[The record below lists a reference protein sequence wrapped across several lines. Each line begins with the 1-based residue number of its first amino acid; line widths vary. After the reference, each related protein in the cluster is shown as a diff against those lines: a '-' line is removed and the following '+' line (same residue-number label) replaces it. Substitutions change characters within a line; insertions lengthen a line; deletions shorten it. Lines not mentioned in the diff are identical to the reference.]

1 MDKPHKKLD
10 VWKASMDAA
19 QGVYELTAAFPNE
32 EKFGLV
38 AQMRR
43 AVVSIAS
50 NIAEGAARQGKGEFR
65 NFLSMA
71 QGSLSELDT
80 QLEISVRLGYL
91 KAEGIEEL
99 SVLLVRIDK
108 MLTALIQSLSKE
120 KRNGRD

>member
-10 VWKASMDAA
+10 VWKASMEAA
-19 QGVYELTAAFPNE
+19 QVVYELTKPFPNE

-80 QLEISVRLGYL
+80 QLEIVVRLGYL
-91 KAEGIEEL
+91 EAESMEEL
-99 SVLLVRIDK
+99 SVLLVRTDK
-108 MLTALIQSLSKE
+108 MLTALIRSLSKE
-120 KRNGRD
+120 KRNGKE

>member
-10 VWKASMDAA
+10 VWKASMEAA
-19 QGVYELTAAFPNE
+19 QVVYELTKPFPNE

-80 QLEISVRLGYL
+80 QLEIAVRLGYL
-91 KAEGIEEL
+91 EAESMEEL
-99 SVLLVRIDK
+99 SVLLVRTDK
-108 MLTALIQSLSKE
+108 MLTALIRSLSKE
-120 KRNGRD
+120 KRNGKE